1 MGRLSSLPSALV
13 TDDSALGGLVVE
25 RGLRFDDGD
34 SAYLSRT
41 PSSAGNRKTFTYS
54 CWFKRGN
61 LGTQSGAFLKAG
73 SASSNYFKINIAND
87 HKLYVLATIGG
98 SYTEYLRSERLFRDT
113 SAWMHLV
120 LRWDTTNSTA
130 ADRVIVYINGSRIS
144 TSAYNAP
151 TQDLDGFVNDTNL
164 HEIGASTVNS
174 QYWDGYIAEVNFV
187 DGFSLDPSN
196 FGYTD
201 FQTKTW
207 RPKGYF
213 GSYGTNGFRLPFT
226 HRNSFKDFV
235 DESSSKHFI
244 IPNGDVIHTS
254 DQKKNGATS
263 LYFDDT
269 SDTLRTSDSSD
280 FTFGTNDFTIE
291 AYVRRTRQ
299 GDDEW
304 FFIQS
309 DGTSANTSIG
319 LHFWSSSYGDVN
331 KPTMRMRI
339 GGSNYDTN
347 GTTVTVANT
356 WYHIAGVRQGNT
368 FRIYVNGVQEGT
380 TTNSGAIHDPTT
392 PFVIGAVNSGGSA
405 GLKGYMDQIRISNV
419 CRYPDGTSFTPPTSQ
434 FTPDSNTKLLVQSN
448 VLHHLGTD
456 VSGQGNDF
464 TPNGLVGSDSVLDT
478 PSNNFATVKTL
489 GTPAVTTMA
498 EGNLYLDTNA
508 TGNARANRSTGMS
521 TYFVNSG
528 KWYCEHYHLGINTM
542 VGVAPPQIMRPYT
555 SDNTR
560 YVMVY
565 SGGGNKYVNTNGSES
580 NSTYA
585 TNYYV
590 GGTTGILIDMD
601 QTTPVMYVSYN
612 GQWANGSGAWNQSNP
627 YTSGGAI
634 PMGDSFFTNNIDSTL
649 SGSNGRKGY
658 CGFWSANAG
667 GGEARH
673 IYNFGQDS
681 TFAGSTTS
689 GGYKDSAGIGD
700 FKYPVPDGALALCSN
715 NLSRLD
721 NERNTTSLI
730 DPKKHFGV
738 VTWSGNN
745 STSNRKI
752 SGLEFQPDLVWT
764 KTRNHTYH
772 HVWFDSN
779 RGPSNRINSDENF
792 LENHT
797 NGGYLAS
804 FDHDGFTWQYGGGSS
819 NAWWNESGKNY
830 VAWCWKAGGTPV
842 ANNDGDVTT
851 QVSFNEEA
859 GFSIVKFT
867 TPASGDAYSIGHG
880 LGKIPELIIMKN
892 RSVNNN
898 WDIYHHGNGDSP
910 EYRRLRIN
918 TNDARQGVSAWND
931 FVPTSTIFK
940 SRTSGNW
947 YNSNSNVIAYCWYSI
962 PGYSAFG
969 CYEGNGQS
977 DGPYVYTGFRPALI
991 IIKSYSNGGNSYTWF
1006 MCDSTTGP
1014 RNNIYQRLE
1023 PNTSNSQV
1031 TDASNPATVDFYSD
1045 GFKLRGTGSM
1055 LNGNTVE
1062 YVYMAWAEQSTN
1074 TPYAS
1079 EPNAR

>member
-1 MGRLSSLPSALV
+1 MGRLTGLPSALV

-25 RGLRFDDGD
+25 RSLRFDDGD

-54 CWFKRGN
+54 CWFKRGT

-419 CRYPDGTSFTPPTSQ
+419 CRYPDGTSFTPPTAQ
-434 FTPDSNTKLLVQSN
+434 FTSDSNTKLLVQSN
-448 VLHHLGTD
+448 IVHHLGTD

-478 PSNNFATVKTL
+478 PSNNFATLKTL
-489 GTPAVTTMA
+489 GTPAVTTIG
-498 EGNLYLDTNA
+498 EGNLFLDTNN
-508 TGNARANRSTGMS
+508 TGSARANRSTAFS

-528 KWYCEHYHLGINTM
+528 KWYCEHYHLAVHTM

-555 SDNTR
+555 SNNAR

-585 TNYYV
+585 TNYV
-590 GGTTGILIDMD
+590 ANNVTGILIDMD
-601 QTTPVMYVSYN
+601 QTPPVMYVSYN
-612 GQWANGSGAWNQSNP
+612 GQWANGSGSWNQSNP

-634 PMGDSFFTNNIDSTL
+634 PMGDSFFTDHADSTL

-658 CGFWSANAG
+658 CGFWSAQAG
-667 GGEARH
+667 GTEARH

-681 TFAGSTTS
+681 TFAGRTTA
-689 GGYKDSAGIGD
+689 GGYKDSTGIGD

-730 DPKKHFGV
+730 DPKKHFDILLY
-738 VTWSGNN
+738 TGNGA
-745 STSNRKI
+745 SDHVIT
-752 SGLEFQPDLVWT
+752 GLEFQPDFVWIKSRT
-764 KTRNHTYH
+764 NTRQGQISNSVVGAGKIQVPSESDAEQTISGVSSFNH
-772 HVWFDSN
+772 N
-779 RGPSNRINSDENF
+779 
-792 LENHT
+792 
-797 NGGYLAS
+797 
-804 FDHDGFTWQYGGGSS
+804 GFTVGSH
-819 NAWWNESGKNY
+819 AGANENSQNF
-830 VAWCWKAGGTPV
+830 VAWCWKAGGTAV
-842 ANNDGDVTT
+842 ANTDGDVTS
-851 QVSFNEEA
+851 QVSVNQEA
-859 GFSIVKFT
+859 GFSIVSWT
-867 TPASGDAYSIGHG
+867 TPSSGSGYSIGHG

-892 RSVNNN
+892 RSTSNN
-898 WDIYHHGNGDSP
+898 WDIYHHGNGGSP
-910 EYRRLRIN
+910 DDYRLILN
-918 TNDARQGVSAWND
+918 TNDSRQSASAWD
-931 FVPTSTIFK
+931 DTPHTSTVFR
-940 SRTSGNW
+940 SRTGGNW
-947 YNSNSNVIAYCWYSI
+947 YNNGNNIIAYCWYAI

-977 DGPYVYTGFRPALI
+977 DGPYVYTGFRPAMI
-991 IIKSYSNGGNSYTWF
+991 ICKSYSNGGGSYTWF
-1006 MCDSTTGP
+1006 MCDSTRGP

-1023 PNTSNSQV
+1023 PNTSNSEV
-1031 TDASNPATVDFYSD
+1031 TDASNAATVDFYAD

-1074 TPYAS
+1074 TPFAS